1 MFNSR
6 SQQKEL
12 LDASDIPVDA
22 LHRNL
27 LELDIINTRLGG
39 HAATIAALNELS
51 LPANKTLHFLDIG
64 CGGGDTLKAIARW
77 ARKKNLN
84 VKLTGVDL
92 KQDCIAYAK
101 QACTG
106 YPEISFIRDDYKN
119 LLSENMEVDIVVNA
133 LFCHHLTNEEISAL
147 ISWSVKMA
155 KQAVIINDL
164 HRHPLAYFSIAWLTR
179 LFSHSYLVKNDA
191 PLSVL
196 RGFKKQEW
204 QYILKAAHIPHY
216 TLKWKWAFRWIVLI
230 PGANK

>member
-6 SQQKEL
+6 SKQKEL

-22 LHRNL
+22 LNRNL

-51 LPANKTLHFLDIG
+51 LPPNKTLHILDIG

-77 ARKKNLN
+77 ARRKKLN

-92 KQDCIAYAK
+92 KQDCIEYAK
-101 QACTG
+101 KACTA
-106 YPEISFIRDDYKN
+106 YPEISFVKDDYKN
-119 LLSENMEVDIVVNA
+119 LLSEHMEVDIVVNA
-133 LFCHHLTNEEISAL
+133 LFCHHLSNEEISEL
-147 ISWSVKMA
+147 IRWSVNMA

-164 HRHPLAYFSIAWLTR
+164 HRHPFAYYSIAWLTR

-204 QYILKAAHIPHY
+204 QYILKAAHIHDY